1 MKISVLAVFL
11 SVISGAACV
20 NYQPRAIQITE
31 DTWEDILEG
40 EWLVEFMAPWCPACQ
55 SFKSTWDSF
64 AQKWSRD
71 LEVSVGTVD
80 VTSSP
85 GLSGRFLITAL
96 PSIYHVKNGVF
107 RQYRGGRQETDL
119 ITFID
124 DKKWNDIDPVSKWI
138 SPDSLQMGMVGLFF
152 KFAMTIRSF
161 YTLMTEEYGIPEWGC
176 YVIFALLTIVTGLV
190 MGLILVCIC
199 DFVGSN
205 RQVPPPIPRGIM
217 DPALDKEGDLIDDT
231 QESDGDTKVRRRAT
245 NKDNDGEGEADDS
258 DEEDKN
264 TGDKDTGDGGTEEKK
279 EK

>member
-80 VTSSP
+80 
-85 GLSGRFLITAL
+85 
-96 PSIYHVKNGVF
+96 NGVF

-152 KFAMTIRSF
+152 KFAMTIR
-161 YTLMTEEYGIPEWGC
+161 
-176 YVIFALLTIVTGLV
+176 
-190 MGLILVCIC
+190 ILVCIC